1 MARAYSIDL
10 RERAVGY
17 VVDGGDRDAACRIFR
32 IGLSTLQR
40 WLKQNKTTGNLLP
53 KPLGSRPWKLDHLAI
68 VKHVKINDD
77 STLQEIAE
85 HFKTGKSAIDYIL
98 NKHGVT
104 RKKNDALRRAR
115 RTETRRLPC

>member
-10 RERAVGY
+10 RERAVEY
-17 VVDGGDRDAACRIFR
+17 VSVGGDRDEACQIFR

-40 WLKQNKTTGNLLP
+40 WIKQKQSTGDLSP
-53 KPLGSRPWKLDHLAI
+53 KPMGSRPWKLDHAAI
-68 VKHVKINDD
+68 VKHVESSDD

-85 HFKTGKSAIDYIL
+85 HFKTGKSAIEYIL
-98 NKHGVT
+98 NKRGVT

-115 RTETRRLPC
+115 RTETHRLPC